1 MYTSIRT
8 AIVNLLTNSSLFNA
22 VYAYEPFSLDTF
34 PCATV
39 NAVSSS
45 SSDLATGTIIA
56 PTQLDSYTFTIR
68 LYYGVTQPG
77 TTADNQARKTALDTI
92 LAKTDAVI
100 DLFGANRSLNGTCQK
115 VQPVSTRI
123 FETQREQVVMVSE
136 ITVTVDV
143 VVKRV

>member
-8 AIVNLLTNSSLFNA
+8 AIVTLLTDSALFNA
-22 VYAYEPFSLDTF
+22 VYGYEPFELDTF

-39 NAVSSS
+39 NAMSST
-45 SSDLATGTIIA
+45 SSDLATGTILA

-68 LYYGVTQPG
+68 LYYGVTQAG
-77 TTADNQARKTALDTI
+77 TTADSQARKIALDTI
-92 LAKTDAVI
+92 LSKTDSVI
-100 DLFGANRSLNGTCQK
+100 NLFGSNRSLNGTCQK

-143 VVKRV
+143 VVQRG